1 MKPKELFS
9 YSGSWFIDGRWVQQ
23 VVYYNIPW
31 SKYKAD
37 WRFKEIP
44 DRRTKL
50 VPYSLIVQAEIAIS
64 NMDEVEKSKI
74 YGHYFCKMTTLKHDF
89 TTSFRKLWKDMYILS
104 YKEFVSTGTM
114 VEWYWK
120 FFL

>member
-1 MKPKELFS
+1 MKQGELFS
-9 YSGSWFIDGRWVQQ
+9 YSGSWFIDGKWIQQ

-31 SKYKAD
+31 SKHELD

-44 DRRTKL
+44 GKRTRL
-50 VPYSLIVQAEIAIS
+50 VPNTLVVQAKVAIS
-64 NMDEVEKSKI
+64 TMDEVEKSKL
-74 YGHYFCKMTTLKHDF
+74 YGHYFCRMTALKHNF
-89 TTSFRKLWKDMYILS
+89 TEAFCKLWKDMYILS
-104 YKEFVSTGTM
+104 YKEFVTTGTM